1 MSFRGNSIKKFLALL
16 WLSLFFISMLAAC
29 GGDSGSAAPDNGQSV
44 GESDP
49 DLAEGQEVRL
59 EYISERL
66 LKEITYEE
74 ELVALA
80 PEVFYNLFG
89 IEEAD
94 VAEQY
99 NYFSGGATSEEIVV
113 MKATSAEALDR
124 LAEAARNR
132 IVYQKEIYASYDP
145 EEVTRLEAAVLI
157 AEDDCLFLCI
167 SSESDQAEEIIKE
180 EMKS

>member
-113 MKATSAEALDR
+113 MKATSAA
-124 LAEAARNR
+124 
-132 IVYQKEIYASYDP
+132 P
-145 EEVTRLEAAVLI
+145 
-157 AEDDCLFLCI
+157 AEDPIVLRFDRPFVCGIVDLETGAPLFLGTV
-167 SSESDQAEEIIKE
+167 ENLT
-180 EMKS
+180 